1 MRAGIKVLRVL
12 QAPFGF
18 VFWYFEQRI
27 ARIQDRIDNE
37 KGGRT

>member
-1 MRAGIKVLRVL
+1 MRADILILRFV
-12 QAPFGF
+12 QAPFGA

-37 KGGRT
+37 KGGRK

>member
-1 MRAGIKVLRVL
+1 MRGTIRLLRFV
-12 QAPFGF
+12 QAPFGA

-37 KGGRT
+37 KGGRK